1 MRIRRL
7 ELTGFKSFSE
17 RTVFQFS
24 QGISCIVG
32 PNGCGKSNVI
42 DAIRWILGEQNAR
55 RLRGEG
61 MDDVI
66 FGGSSASAA
75 TGVAEA
81 ILVLDNSSGELG
93 EQFTQF
99 AEVEVGR
106 RLYRDGE
113 SVYLLNGV
121 RCRLRDVTD
130 LFMDTGVGAR
140 AFSVIEQG
148 RVVSLISSRPQDRRV
163 LLEEA
168 AGIVGY
174 KARRLEA
181 QRRLDSTEQNLLRVG
196 DVASELRRQMNA
208 LKRQATKAN
217 RFRRLQV
224 ARKESEL
231 LLILAETR
239 LQTDRYRQWHEQ
251 LTDLEGARED
261 LLRAEGDLTVRQEAQ
276 RDSLRNATS
285 AVDEIKERLAHL
297 KADVQTRERE
307 REFATREIRRLEE
320 RLEALGREAVDSQER
335 NKLLADEEKE
345 LLLAEEACE
354 RELLSRSEEQQERD
368 AEMVRLDGALRAA
381 LEEIEALG
389 VRSEQGV
396 NRIAALRSELSEI
409 DHRLQDYRARE
420 EILQRERAEAQ
431 TNLEDCRGRV
441 ATIEEQLGE
450 IEAEAGARRARLADM
465 EDELEGRH
473 GAWAAMMT
481 AIDELSRLIRE
492 REARKQSLGEVL
504 QRFEGF
510 HAGVREMMK
519 RRSEEGA
526 GVLGT
531 LADVVEV
538 SPQYEKA
545 IEAVLGEALQ
555 YVLVQQQADG
565 VDSLAHLQDKGV
577 GRTSLVPVESVRPLE
592 GGSRVRGRGV
602 VADAL
607 DIVRVAEEFEPVAQ
621 HLLGEVTL
629 VETLT
634 DALRLFERG
643 KVRRT
648 LVTLAG
654 EVVDPGGV
662 LTGGVRRE
670 GGLLGQKREL
680 RLLEAELGDLRSQEA
695 EAGTARDEISHAM
708 DQLTR
713 EREAVQGEIHDLEV
727 RRAGFSAD
735 LQAATRE
742 VGVAVRRIEAFDAE
756 QERMAPAI
764 DELVGTARQV
774 GGALE
779 EAELDRATVR
789 ERLAEHEGR
798 TRELRV
804 ARDERRGKAFDA
816 RLASTAA
823 RERLEGVKQRRRQLD
838 DSRADVRTKIEREQT
853 ERVRVGRSI
862 DDHERQARELAVQ
875 AERCAKAYESA
886 AVDLERSVSHK
897 DGIAAQGIEAE
908 KELREMGRRRGVLQ
922 QKIQEASSQVA
933 VLNAELGHL
942 SDRLRSRFDLDLKGL
957 FARLE
962 SEGGVEVVLRG
973 ALPRPLGD
981 DEAREPDAAETMDR
995 DEEALAQGVRVRFE
1009 WDQLLAED
1017 ELAER
1022 RDALARIR
1030 SELDRIGEINMGA
1043 PEAYQEVKV
1052 EHDKLRAQ
1060 MDDLEASVERIRR
1073 GIAKLNRESKERFA
1087 RAFESVDRHFR
1098 ELYPRLNGGG
1108 KAHLE
1113 LTDPDDLLETGVEV
1127 NVQPPGKKL
1136 KAMGLLS
1143 GGEKAMAA
1151 ISLLFAVFLHRPSP
1165 FCLLDEVDA
1174 ELDEANVRRV
1184 CHLLREMRAR
1194 TQFVV
1199 ISHKRQTMEAAD
1211 ILFGVTMEK
1220 AGVSKLVTVKL
1231 EDVA

>member
-24 QGISCIVG
+24 EGISCIVG

-55 RLRGEG
+55 RLRGQG

-66 FGGSSASAA
+66 FGGSSASSA

-81 ILVLDNSSGELG
+81 ILVLDNAEGELG
-93 EQFTQF
+93 EQFAQF
-99 AEVEVGR
+99 SEVEVGR

-130 LFMDTGVGAR
+130 LFLDTGVGAR

-148 RVVSLISSRPQDRRV
+148 RVVSLISSRPQDRRS
-163 LLEEA
+163 LIEEA

-217 RFRRLQV
+217 RFRRLQ
-224 ARKESEL
+224 AIRKESEL

-239 LQTDRYRQWHEQ
+239 LQTDRYRQWHDQ
-251 LTDLEGARED
+251 LTDLEAAREE
-261 LLRAEGDLTVRQEAQ
+261 LMRTEGELTVRQEAQ
-276 RDSLRNATS
+276 RDSLRNATA
-285 AVDEIKERLAHL
+285 AVDEIKERLAHI
-297 KADVQTRERE
+297 KADVQTKERE
-307 REFATREIRRLEE
+307 REFANREIRRLTE
-320 RLEALGREAVDSQER
+320 RLEALGREAVDSKARSEV
-335 NKLLADEEKE
+335 LADEEKE
-345 LLLAEEACE
+345 LLREEEACE
-354 RELLSRSEEQQERD
+354 RELLSRSEELQERD
-368 AEMVRLDGALRAA
+368 AEMVRLDAALKEA

-396 NRIAALRSELSEI
+396 MRIARLRSDLAET
-409 DHRLQDYRARE
+409 DHRLQDHRARA
-420 EILQRERAEAQ
+420 EILQRERAEAS
-431 TNLEDCRGRV
+431 EHAEACRARTS
-441 ATIEEQLGE
+441 AIEEALGE
-450 IEAEAGARRARLADM
+450 LEAEAGARRARLADL

-481 AIDELSRLIRE
+481 AIDELSRLIQE

-510 HAGVREMMK
+510 HAGVREMM
-519 RRSEEGA
+519 RRRDEEGS

-531 LADVVEV
+531 LADIIEV
-538 SPQYEKA
+538 SPQYEQA
-545 IEAVLGEALQ
+545 VEAVLGEALQ
-555 YVLVQQQADG
+555 YVLVEGQEHG
-565 VDSLAHLQDKGV
+565 VASLEYLQDKGA
-577 GRTSLVPVESVRPLE
+577 GRTTFVPVEAMRPTPADA
-592 GGSRVRGRGV
+592 RVRGRGV

-607 DIVRVAEEFEPVAQ
+607 DVVRVAEEFEPVVE
-621 HLLGEVTL
+621 HLLGDVTL

-662 LTGGVRRE
+662 LTGGARRE

-680 RLLEAELGDLRSQEA
+680 RLIDAELGDLRSQEA
-695 EAGTARDEISHAM
+695 EAGTARDEISRAM
-708 DQLTR
+708 DRLTR
-713 EREAVQGEIHDLEV
+713 EREAVLAEVHDLEV
-727 RRAGFSAD
+727 RRAGLDAD
-735 LQAATRE
+735 LQAASRE
-742 VGVAVRRIEAFDAE
+742 VGAAVRRIEGFEAE

-764 DELVGTARQV
+764 EELGVAARQAKV
-774 GGALE
+774 ALE
-779 EAELDRATVR
+779 EAETERIAVR
-789 ERLAEHEGR
+789 ERLAAREIR
-798 TRELRV
+798 AKELRE
-804 ARDERRGKAFDA
+804 ARDERRSKVFDA
-816 RLASTAA
+816 RVASTAA
-823 RERLEGVKQRRRQLD
+823 QERLEGVKQRRRQLE
-838 DSRADVRTKIEREQT
+838 DSRADVRTKIERERT
-853 ERVRVGRSI
+853 ERVRVGRLI
-862 DDHERQARELAVQ
+862 DDYERQAHDLAGV
-875 AERCAKAYESA
+875 AERRAKDYEAA
-886 AVDLERSVSHK
+886 AVDLERSVEHK
-897 DGIAAQGIEAE
+897 EALAAQGNEVE
-908 KELREMGRRRGVLQ
+908 GELRTMGQHRGVLQ
-922 QKIQEASSQVA
+922 QKIQDASSQVA
-933 VLNAELGHL
+933 VLSAELGHL
-942 SDRLRSRFDLDLKGL
+942 ADRLRSRFDLDLKGL

-962 SEGGVEVVLRG
+962 SEGVVEVVLRG
-973 ALPRPLGD
+973 AQPRPLGD
-981 DEAREPDAAETMDR
+981 DAERDAEQGPAPTPSE
-995 DEEALAQGVRVRFE
+995 GVRARFE
-1009 WDQLLAED
+1009 WDQLVAEED
-1017 ELAER
+1017 LEER
-1022 RDALARIR
+1022 RQALADVR
-1030 SELDRIGEINMGA
+1030 SQLDRIGEVNMGA
-1043 PEAYQEVKV
+1043 PEAFGEVKA

-1073 GIAKLNRESKERFA
+1073 GISKLNRESRERFA
-1087 RAFESVDRHFR
+1087 RAFESVNEHFR

-1184 CHLLREMRAR
+1184 CNLLREMRDR
-1194 TQFVV
+1194 TQFIV

>member
-24 QGISCIVG
+24 EGISCIVG

-55 RLRGEG
+55 RLRGQG

-66 FGGSSASAA
+66 FGGSSGSSA

-81 ILVLDNSSGELG
+81 ILVLDNGDGELG
-93 EQFTQF
+93 EQFSQF
-99 AEVEVGR
+99 SEVEVGR

-148 RVVSLISSRPQDRRV
+148 RVVSLISSRPQDRRT

-174 KARRLEA
+174 KARRHEA

-196 DVASELRRQMNA
+196 DVTSELRRQMNA

-217 RFRRLQV
+217 RFRRLQA
-224 ARKESEL
+224 ARKEHEL

-239 LQTDRYRQWHEQ
+239 ALTDRYRQWHEQ
-251 LTDLEGARED
+251 LTDLEQARET
-261 LLRAEGDLTVRQEAQ
+261 LLRTEGERTVRLEAQ
-276 RDSLRNATS
+276 RESLRNATG
-285 AVDEIKERLAHL
+285 AVDEIKEQLAHI
-297 KADVQTRERE
+297 KADVQTMQREH
-307 REFATREIRRLEE
+307 EFANREIVRLRE
-320 RLEALGREAVDSQER
+320 RLEALGREAVDSEER
-335 NKLLADEEKE
+335 SKLLADEEKE
-345 LLLAEEACE
+345 LLKQEEACE
-354 RELLSRSEEQQERD
+354 RELLSRSEEQQQRD
-368 AEMVRLDGALRAA
+368 AEMARLDQALKET
-381 LEEIEALG
+381 LEEIGALG

-396 NRIAALRSELSEI
+396 TRIAAFRSDLSEI
-409 DHRLQDYRARE
+409 DRRLQDHRARA
-420 EILQRERAEAQ
+420 EILHRERQDAEEH
-431 TNLEDCRGRV
+431 LEGCRGRV

-450 IEAEAGARRARLADM
+450 IEAEAGARRARLADL
-465 EDELEGRH
+465 EDEIEGRH

-481 AIDELSRLIRE
+481 AIDELSRLVQE

-504 QRFEGF
+504 ERFEGF
-510 HAGVREMMK
+510 HAGVREMM
-519 RRSEEGA
+519 RRRDEEGS
-526 GVLGT
+526 GILGT

-538 SPQYEKA
+538 SPQYEQA

-555 YVLVQQQADG
+555 HVLVERQQDG
-565 VDSLAHLQDKGV
+565 VDSLASLQEMGA
-577 GRTSLVPVESVRPLE
+577 GRTSFVPVESVRPLTE
-592 GGSRVRGRGV
+592 DARVRGRGV

-607 DIVRVAEEFEPVAQ
+607 DVVRVAEEFGPVVE
-621 HLLGEVTL
+621 HLIGGVTL
-629 VETLT
+629 VETLP

-654 EVVDPGGV
+654 EIVDPGGV
-662 LTGGVRRE
+662 LTGGARRE

-680 RLLEAELGDLRSQEA
+680 RLIDAELGDLRAQA
-695 EAGTARDEISHAM
+695 TEAGVARDEISSAM
-708 DQLTR
+708 DRLTQ
-713 EREAVQGEIHDLEV
+713 EREAVQAEVHDLEV
-727 RRAGFSAD
+727 RRAGHTAD

-742 VGVAVRRIEAFDAE
+742 VGAAVRRIEAFDAE
-756 QERMAPAI
+756 QAKMTPAI
-764 DELVGTARQV
+764 EELSVAAREART
-774 GGALE
+774 ALE
-779 EAELDRATVR
+779 EAEAERVAVR
-789 ERLAEHEGR
+789 ERLATHEER
-798 TRELRV
+798 ARELRQT
-804 ARDERRGKAFDA
+804 RDERRSRAFEA
-816 RLASTAA
+816 RIASTAA
-823 RERLEGVKQRRRQLD
+823 RERLEGVKQRRRQLE
-838 DSRADVRTKIEREQT
+838 DSRAEMRTKIERERG

-862 DDHERQARELAVQ
+862 DDYERQARELAHK
-875 AERCAKAYESA
+875 AEERARDYETG
-886 AVDLERSVSHK
+886 AVDLERAIQHK
-897 DGIAAQGIEAE
+897 DGVAVQGIELE
-908 KELREMGRRRGVLQ
+908 KELRQMGEQRGELQ
-922 QKIQEASSQVA
+922 QKVQDASSQVA

-942 SDRLRSRFDLDLKGL
+942 GDRLRSRFDLDLKGL

-962 SEGGVEVVLRG
+962 SDGEVAVRLRG
-973 ALPRPLGD
+973 ALPRALEEV
-981 DEAREPDAAETMDR
+981 EASGEPPTEDAPDAV
-995 DEEALAQGVRVRFE
+995 QGIEVRAA
-1009 WDQLLAED
+1009 WDQLADEA
-1017 ELAER
+1017 ELADR
-1022 RDALARIR
+1022 RQALADVRGQ
-1030 SELDRIGEINMGA
+1030 LDRIGEVNMGA

-1052 EHDKLRAQ
+1052 EYDKLRAQ
-1060 MDDLEASVERIRR
+1060 MDDLEASIDRIRR

-1087 RAFESVDRHFR
+1087 RAFESVNAHLN

-1113 LTDPDDLLETGVEV
+1113 LTDPNDLLETGVEV

-1184 CHLLREMRAR
+1184 CHLLREMRQR

-1211 ILFGVTMEK
+1211 VLFGVTMEK